1 MRGLVFTLGMPLW
14 LRTVFAWT
22 VCLMA
27 TMGTTP
33 ASAQAQ
39 NLLSQASRQEF
50 QPETPI
56 SIPPAAAPNS
66 TKPIPEQG
74 FSNYSVGMR
83 VQFGP
88 EGISGKPRPIL
99 GFRYGRWNI
108 GTNSD
113 PEAWLAFSGVGKEP
127 SVAYEL
133 STKERISAFVSV
145 RVHNLSTGSSFDV
158 FDSGRHTLRGR
169 VAANYKI
176 DRHWTIGTE
185 ATLDLLG
192 KGDGSTLSLG
202 LARSFRVGERG
213 QLTPSAGLT
222 GGNGQHWRS
231 ANAGNPLA
239 SNLHAGLG
247 SAGIG
252 LGYRYAFNPKWAWY
266 GSLGASRPLGQLAQ
280 IGPVSWG
287 WGGQAG
293 LQYFGKF

>member
-1 MRGLVFTLGMPLW
+1 MRGLVFTLGVPLG
-14 LRTVFAWT
+14 LCKVLAWC
-22 VCLMA
+22 VCLTA
-27 TMGTTP
+27 VWGTMP

-39 NLLSQASRQEF
+39 YLLSQATKLEIQS
-50 QPETPI
+50 ETPSGI
-56 SIPPAAAPNS
+56 RPEIAPNS
-66 TKPIPEQG
+66 TKPIPEKG
-74 FSNYSVGMR
+74 FSSYSVGVR

-88 EGISGKPRPIL
+88 GGINAKPRPIL

-127 SVAYEL
+127 AVAYEL

-158 FDSGRHTLRGR
+158 FDAGRHTLRGR

-176 DRHWTIGTE
+176 DRNWTIGTE

-231 ANAGNPLA
+231 AYAGNPLA
-239 SNLHAGLG
+239 ANLHAGLG
-247 SAGIG
+247 SAGLG
-252 LGYRYAFNPKWAWY
+252 LGYRYAVNPQWAWY
-266 GSLGASRPLGQLAQ
+266 GSLSASRPLGQLAQ